1 LSVNERLMSALTGK
15 VALVTGSSRGIGAAI
30 ARRFAQEGA
39 MVAVHGR
46 DRAALATVA
55 AEIAPLGSGVRQ
67 VTGDVTK
74 FADLEAMRADIERA
88 FGSVDILVANAGGSA
103 TMPGPLENLPEDGW
117 RASLEGNL
125 TATFLTIKCFLPRMK
140 ERKTGNI
147 ITMSSAAARRPHPQ
161 SPIPYAAAKAGIQM
175 LTQHLAAQVGPN
187 LIVDVAGGAVMV

>member
-1 LSVNERLMSALTGK
+1 

-55 AEIAPLGSGVRQ
+55 AEIDPVGYNVRQ

-74 FADLEAMRADIERA
+74 FADLEAIRADIERA
-88 FGSVDILVANAGGSA
+88 TAASAVAHPAQK
-103 TMPGPLENLPEDGW
+103 
-117 RASLEGNL
+117 ASLVDRHPIRRLGTPDDVARAAL
-125 TATFLTIKCFLPRMK
+125 FLASDESAWI
-140 ERKTGNI
+140 TG
-147 ITMSSAAARRPHPQ
+147 
-161 SPIPYAAAKAGIQM
+161 
-175 LTQHLAAQVGPN
+175 